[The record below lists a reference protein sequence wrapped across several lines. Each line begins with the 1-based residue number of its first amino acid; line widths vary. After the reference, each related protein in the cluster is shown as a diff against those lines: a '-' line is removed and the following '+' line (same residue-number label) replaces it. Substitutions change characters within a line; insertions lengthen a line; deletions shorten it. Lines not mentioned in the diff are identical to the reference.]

1 MKKLWVLIS
10 ALVLVATSVTGA
22 QAITTHIPRPS
33 VAPVSEQPLPGF
45 AIKILPGSTIHLVS
59 HSSQLPIS
67 IQNNYPVEIRVQ
79 VHVAANSLNALFPGV
94 VEVTVPANTTYV
106 AQVPVTAIADGT
118 VGLKAWLTTFSGLSM
133 GEPVD
138 LMLTVNADVE
148 SSLIGGFSILVAGLL
163 VAGVIR
169 TVRKR
174 RGQSQSTPNAA

>member
-1 MKKLWVLIS
+1 M
-10 ALVLVATSVTGA
+10 
-22 QAITTHIPRPS
+22 
-33 VAPVSEQPLPGF
+33 
-45 AIKILPGSTIHLVS
+45 
-59 HSSQLPIS
+59 
-67 IQNNYPVEIRVQ
+67 
-79 VHVAANSLNALFPGV
+79 
-94 VEVTVPANTTYV
+94 
-106 AQVPVTAIADGT
+106 
-118 VGLKAWLTTFSGLSM
+118 GLKAWLTTFSGLSM

>member
-22 QAITTHIPRPS
+22 QAITTHSPRAS
-33 VAPVSEQPLPGF
+33 VAAVSEQPLPGF